1 MKISYK
7 WLKTYANIDLAPEEV
22 SKYLTD
28 TGLEVEGLEKIE
40 TVRGGLEGIVVGEVK
55 TCVPHPDSDHL
66 HITTVDVGSD
76 QLLDVVCGAS
86 NVAAGQK
93 VVVATVGATMYHTEE
108 PFKIKKTKIRGAV
121 SEGMICAED
130 ELCLGNSHAGIM
142 VLPNDA
148 PVGMP
153 AKEYFHIE
161 DDWVIE
167 IGLTPNRTDAIC
179 HIGVAR
185 DLLAALRCLKG
196 NQTPLQV
203 PSVEEFKPDNHHLQV
218 EIDIQDTESC
228 PRYTG
233 VLVEDI
239 TVAES
244 PDWLKNRLQAIGVRA
259 INNVVDI
266 SNYVL
271 WEVGQPLHIFD
282 LNAISGNKIVVR
294 KPQEGT
300 KFVTLDG
307 VERSLSGKDLM
318 ICNAEEPMCIA
329 GVFGGLNFGVK
340 ETTKNVFI
348 ESAYF
353 NPTDIRKTA
362 RFHGL
367 KTDASFRFERGAD
380 FDITIWAA
388 KRAALLLK
396 EICGGKIASDIIDV
410 YPKPLSKTEVCV
422 YYDHI
427 CSLIGKTID
436 KKTIKEILISL
447 EFILKAEFEE
457 GLHVIVPSYRVD
469 VTREAD
475 VIEEILRIYGYNNV
489 ELPEHLHSA
498 LSYSQGIGSEELC
511 NKISDFLSAAGYNE
525 IMCNSL
531 MSQNWCKELTIYP
544 EETLVKIINP
554 LSGDL
559 DIMRPTMLAGGM
571 ETILYNV
578 NRKAFNLSLYE
589 FGKTYRKN
597 VDADKTA
604 SVTKRYEETMRLAIF
619 LTGNKERESWKGA
632 VAAYNFFDLKNI
644 VLRVLMKAGINID
657 KLNVQPIDSELFFE
671 GLVYM
676 NQNRK
681 VVELGEVSSSII
693 KRYDLKQPVFFAEF
707 DWDFIFKL
715 MNRKSTLYQPV
726 PKFPAVRRDLALLLE
741 QHITFEQVEKVAF
754 QTEKKFLKE
763 VSLFDIYM
771 GEKLPSG
778 YKSYAVNFMLQDDQK
793 TLEDKQI
800 DRIMNNLMKAFSDQL
815 NAKIR

>member
-22 SKYLTD
+22 SQYLTD

-40 TVRGGLEGIVVGEVK
+40 TVRGGLEGIVIGEVK
-55 TCVPHPDSDHL
+55 TCIPHPDSDHL
-66 HITTVDVGSD
+66 HITTVDVGGA
-76 QLLDVVCGAS
+76 QPLDVVCGAA

-93 VVVATVGATMYHTEE
+93 VVVATVGATMYNAEE
-108 PFKIKKTKIRGAV
+108 PFKIKKSKIRGAV

-130 ELCLGNSHAGIM
+130 ELCLGTSHAGIM

-148 PVGMP
+148 VVGMA

-161 DDWVIE
+161 DDYVIE

-196 NQTPLQV
+196 DTTPLQV
-203 PSVEEFKPDNHHLQV
+203 PSVEDFKPDNHHLNV
-218 EIDIQDTESC
+218 DIDIEDTEACS
-228 PRYTG
+228 RYTG

-244 PDWLKNRLQAIGVRA
+244 PEWLQNRLRAIGLRP

-282 LNAISGNKIVVR
+282 LEHITGNKIIIR
-294 KPQEGT
+294 KPHQGT

-318 ICNAEEPMCIA
+318 ICNSEEPMCIA
-329 GVFGGLNFGVK
+329 GVFGGLNSGVTEK
-340 ETTKNVFI
+340 TKSVFI

-353 NPTDIRKTA
+353 NPTCIRKTA

-380 FDITIWAA
+380 IEITVWAA
-388 KRAALLLK
+388 QRAALLLK

-410 YPKPLSKTEVCV
+410 CPQPIQKVEVDV
-422 YYDHI
+422 IFNHVQ
-427 CSLIGKTID
+427 SLIGKNIEHNI
-436 KKTIKEILISL
+436 IKDILQSL
-447 EFILKAEFEE
+447 DF
-457 GLHVIVPSYRVD
+457 VIVNEWSEGMRVVVPGYRVD

-489 ELPEHLHSA
+489 ELPEQLTTA
-498 LSYSQGIGSEELC
+498 LSYHQKNNSEELR
-511 NKISDFLSAAGYNE
+511 NKISDFLSASGYNE
-525 IMCNSL
+525 MMCNSL
-531 MSQNWCKELTIYP
+531 MSQSWCKDLSLYP
-544 EETLVKIINP
+544 EEKLVKIINP
-554 LSGDL
+554 LSSDL

-571 ETILYNV
+571 DAILYNI
-578 NRKAFNLSLYE
+578 NRKNTNLSLYE

-597 VDADKTA
+597 DAAEQDA
-604 SVTKRYEETMRLAIF
+604 PVTKRYEETTRLAIF
-619 LTGNKERESWKGA
+619 LTGNKEAESWKGA

-644 VLRVLMKAGINID
+644 VLRVLLKLGIAVE
-657 KLNVQPIDSELFFE
+657 KLTVESVHSELFFE
-671 GLVYM
+671 GLVYW
-676 NQNRK
+676 NQTQK
-681 VVELGEVSSSII
+681 VVELGQVAPMIA

-707 DWDFIFKL
+707 DWEVILKL
-715 MNRKSTLYQPV
+715 LSKKSISYKPIA
-726 PKFPAVRRDLALLLE
+726 KFPAVRRDLALLLDP
-741 QHITFEQVEKVAF
+741 QITFLQVENLAL
-754 QTEKKFLKE
+754 QTEKKFLKK

-771 GEKLPSG
+771 GDKLPSG
-778 YKSYAVNFMLQDDQK
+778 RKSYAVSFMLQDEQK
-793 TLEDKQI
+793 TLDDKQI
-800 DRIMNNLMKAFSDQL
+800 ERIMNNLIKAFTEKL
-815 NAKIR
+815 GAEIR